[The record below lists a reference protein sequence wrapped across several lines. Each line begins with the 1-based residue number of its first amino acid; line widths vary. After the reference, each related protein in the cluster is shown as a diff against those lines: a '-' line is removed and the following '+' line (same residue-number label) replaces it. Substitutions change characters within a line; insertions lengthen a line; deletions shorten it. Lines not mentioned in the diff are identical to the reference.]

1 MKKDCIL
8 YRQTRNEKTG
18 EIKNEFCILNEKAQS
33 EMERTEKCG
42 TYECPFYKESEDEL
56 RTIEEDKKRFAQRR

>member
-8 YRQTRNEKTG
+8 YKETRNEQTG
-18 EIKNEFCILNEKAQS
+18 EIKNQFCALKENAQS

-42 TYECPFYKESEDEL
+42 TYACPFYKENESE
-56 RTIEEDKKRFAQRR
+56 RR